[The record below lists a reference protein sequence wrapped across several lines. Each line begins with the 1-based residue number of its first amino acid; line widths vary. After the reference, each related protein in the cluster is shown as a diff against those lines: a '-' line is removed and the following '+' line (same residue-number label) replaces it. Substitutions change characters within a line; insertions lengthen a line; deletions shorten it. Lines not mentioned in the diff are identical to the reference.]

1 MTTCNPTHPPL
12 RRQTA
17 PSTAPM
23 PDARPWR
30 RGQAPKP
37 RSGAPKAQGLKA
49 TIAVAAS
56 SPAPSVTQANL
67 ANLNSAAAEVP
78 MNAAVTSQIYT
89 SLTDTTE
96 YCELEGRLD
105 FRRAVLRRAYLSGA
119 HLEGAVLDELHLQG
133 AFLQRAHLERAR
145 LTGAHL
151 EGATRWSAGGGTTPA
166 A

>member
-12 RRQTA
+12 RKQTA
-17 PSTAPM
+17 PPTAPM

-30 RGQAPKP
+30 RGQAPQP

-89 SLTDTTE
+89 SLTDTTAQGPPCLFPAFAFVPQKASPYLPIASASE
-96 YCELEGRLD
+96 ALPPLLDTALLIRAPEGL
-105 FRRAVLRRAYLSGA
+105 
-119 HLEGAVLDELHLQG
+119 
-133 AFLQRAHLERAR
+133 
-145 LTGAHL
+145 
-151 EGATRWSAGGGTTPA
+151 
-166 A
+166 

>member
-30 RGQAPKP
+30 RGQAPQP

-89 SLTDTTE
+89 SLTDTTKFDIGNWPAGPPKG
-96 YCELEGRLD
+96 GRPLSPLL
-105 FRRAVLRRAYLSGA
+105 LRRA
-119 HLEGAVLDELHLQG
+119 AVPALATWAWETIAPLTTIR
-133 AFLQRAHLERAR
+133 ANMTVSIIRQRR
-145 LTGAHL
+145 
-151 EGATRWSAGGGTTPA
+151 
-166 A
+166 